1 MVACWTVSLNWV
13 SSTLK
18 LSECLCTKAPHDE
31 DWICPFLIVSW
42 DVDIASPRQ
51 NSPFLSIQK
60 LSKLLFDP
68 NSIWLPFTVRLVIQ
82 TPFVPVDCNW
92 NSVSALTASEERQ
105 YWKLL
110 NLLFIMSFRSPST
123 LKKISLPSQ
132 FLADISFQII
142 VYTHVIWQ
150 YHIGE
155 IKLIDHFENQP
166 RYGLRL
172 LHMSLSL
179 DVTTMQYGSGS
190 SFDKP
195 KKFI

>member
-1 MVACWTVSLNWV
+1 MYALSSSFEQNNSIFCNLYIYLLMVACWTVSLNWV

-132 FLADISFQII
+132 FLADISFQS
-142 VYTHVIWQ
+142 VSNLKRVS
-150 YHIGE
+150 
-155 IKLIDHFENQP
+155 KLYACTFWFLFPN
-166 RYGLRL
+166 
-172 LHMSLSL
+172 
-179 DVTTMQYGSGS
+179 
-190 SFDKP
+190 
-195 KKFI
+195 